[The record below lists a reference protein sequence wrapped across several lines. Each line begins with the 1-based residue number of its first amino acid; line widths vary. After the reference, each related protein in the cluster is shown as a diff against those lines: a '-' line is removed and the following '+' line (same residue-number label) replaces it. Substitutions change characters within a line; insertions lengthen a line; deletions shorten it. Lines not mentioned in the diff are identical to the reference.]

1 MPKIINAQGLSCP
14 QPVLLTKKA
23 MAEASDILTI
33 VDGTDQAENVA
44 RMARGAGWTVQM
56 DGKEDGIY
64 VRVTRPQEAAPPQS
78 AETVRPAAAPL
89 AVGTVQPA
97 GGPLVLT
104 IPEDTMGRGE
114 RELGTVLIRAFFHT
128 LLEVQP
134 CPDVIVFFNSG
145 VRLVVEG
152 SPILE
157 DLRALAAQGVQ
168 LLACGTCLGYFEL
181 KDKVAV
187 GTVSNMYA
195 IAETLLG
202 AGKVVSL

>member
-1 MPKIINAQGLSCP
+1 MPKIVNARGLACP

-23 MAEASDILTI
+23 MGETDDILTI
-33 VDGTDQAENVA
+33 VDGPDQAENVA
-44 RMARGAGWTVQM
+44 RMARAAGWLVEV

-64 VRVTRPQEAAPPQS
+64 VRAKRP
-78 AETVRPAAAPL
+78 AETPAPAGGPSA
-89 AVGTVQPA
+89 PA

-104 IPEDTMGRGE
+104 VPEDIMGRGE
-114 RELGTVLIRAFFHT
+114 RELGTVLVRAFFHT
-128 LLEVQP
+128 LLEVRP
-134 CPDVIVFFNSG
+134 RPDVIIFFNTG

-152 SPILE
+152 SPVLE
-157 DLRALAAQGVQ
+157 DLQALAEQGVQ
-168 LLACGTCLGYFEL
+168 ILACGTCLGYFDL

-202 AGKVVSL
+202 AGRVVSL